1 MDIKVI
7 NKALESE
14 LRLWNFNKEKNP
26 IIVKN
31 DIITSRS
38 TTQKRLAEN
47 TPFNCNDIEHV
58 WVEKI
63 RVNIYYPTLLTPSF
77 VSGVHGAI
85 RSFKQFDPG
94 VRYKISTERGGL

>member
-1 MDIKVI
+1 MSLGVDENKYSSSNLSKNLNSHRIIEIATMDIKVI

-38 TTQKRLAEN
+38 TTQKRLA
-47 TPFNCNDIEHV
+47 
-58 WVEKI
+58 
-63 RVNIYYPTLLTPSF
+63 
-77 VSGVHGAI
+77 
-85 RSFKQFDPG
+85 
-94 VRYKISTERGGL
+94 